1 MPPIASV
8 VICTHN
14 PRADYLDRVLAA
26 LKDQTLPFHQWELL
40 LIDNASTEP
49 LANILDLT
57 WHPNARCI
65 VEEELGL
72 TPARLRGIDES
83 RGALIIFVDDDNV
96 LAADYLKH
104 AVQIA
109 TDYPHIGAFGGS
121 VKGEFETAPAPWLSP
136 YLSRLAVREI
146 ERDSWSNM
154 LSGWNDSIPF
164 GAGLCV
170 RRSVAQD
177 YRNKSLGDSK
187 RRALGR
193 VGTGTGSAEDTD
205 LAYCA
210 IDLGMGIGT
219 FCRLKL
225 IHLIP
230 AKRLNVDYI
239 ARLSAGIWAS
249 DPVLKSLRGSKA
261 PVSRRD
267 RLAGVR
273 FWVKFCAKLA
283 TSSEIDRKI
292 AIAAHRG
299 RRSGQKFLRQS
310 SSDMSLI
317 QH

>member
-14 PRADYLDRVLAA
+14 PRAEYLNRALAA

-65 VEEELGL
+65 VEEDLGL

-83 RGALIIFVDDDNV
+83 RGGLIVFVDDDNV
-96 LAADYLKH
+96 LAADYLAH

-109 TDYPHIGAFGGS
+109 TDCPHIGAFGGS
-121 VKGEFETAPAPWLSP
+121 IKGEFETPPAPWASP
-136 YLSRLAVREI
+136 YLNRLAIREI
-146 ERDSWSNM
+146 DRDSWSN
-154 LSGWNDSIPF
+154 LHSGWNESTPV

-170 RRSVAQD
+170 RRFVAQD
-177 YRNKSLGDSK
+177 YRNKSLGDNK
-187 RRALGR
+187 RKALGR
-193 VGTGTGSAEDTD
+193 VGTGTGSYEDTD

-219 FCRLKL
+219 FFRLKL
-225 IHLIP
+225 THLIP
-230 AKRLNVDYI
+230 TKRLSADYI
-239 ARLSAGIWAS
+239 ARLIAGISAS
-249 DPVLKSLRGSKA
+249 EPVLKSLRPAKTS
-261 PVSRRD
+261 VSRRD
-267 RLAGVR
+267 RLAGIR

-299 RRSGQKFLRQS
+299 RRSGQKLLQQS